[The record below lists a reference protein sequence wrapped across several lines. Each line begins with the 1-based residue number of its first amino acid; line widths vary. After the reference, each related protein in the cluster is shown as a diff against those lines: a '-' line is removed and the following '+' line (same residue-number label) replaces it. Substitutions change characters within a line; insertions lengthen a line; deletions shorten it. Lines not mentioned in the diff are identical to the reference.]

1 MNPEGHFEEMWA
13 KTMEQRGLFRNLNL
27 REQAAMKDMMR
38 LMFVTTAEMVLAYL
52 KEHPEDLPVVI
63 VPGGLEDSDR

>member
-27 REQAAMKDMMR
+27 REQAAMKGMLK
-38 LMFVTTAEMVLAYL
+38 LMFVATAEMVLAYL
-52 KEHPEDLPVVI
+52 KEHPEDIPIVI
-63 VPGGLEDSDR
+63 VGGREEDGR